1 MRKRAAYA
9 GALTGLALLLASCA
23 STGAAQAPVPVAS
36 AWRPALFV
44 DGYGATGLGP
54 TPTDSTLDDATQ
66 KMLATLGILQ
76 SDLPSTLTAALATDG
91 TSLTVASMSYCN
103 GTFASEDARVARRR
117 TVVKPETA
125 VPTATSEVVYYRT
138 VADAS
143 TALSELRGVMQE
155 CPEHRTASD
164 STTTLALDTVS
175 SDKVDLSG
183 LVPSD
188 RRVVLSVNV
197 TPAGTESS
205 AYRIVRVWQQR
216 GRVLVGI
223 LYSGAGTDFTDADRT
238 NLHLLTAAVAA
249 RLDALPSSFTGT
261 G

>member
-1 MRKRAAYA
+1 MRRRVAYA
-9 GALTGLALLLASCA
+9 GAFSGLALLLASCA
-23 STGAAQAPVPVAS
+23 TGSAQTPVPVAS

-44 DGYGATGLGP
+44 DGYGAKGLGP
-54 TPTDSTLDDATQ
+54 TPSDTTLDDATQ
-66 KMLATLGILQ
+66 KALATLGILQ
-76 SDLPSTLTAALATDG
+76 SDLPSSLTAALATDG

-117 TVVKPETA
+117 TVVKPDTA
-125 VPTATSEVVYYRT
+125 VPTATSEAVYYKT
-138 VADAS
+138 VADAA

-155 CPEHRTASD
+155 CPQHRSATD
-164 STTTLALDTVS
+164 STTTLELDTVA

-188 RRVVLSVNV
+188 RRVVLSVDV
-197 TPAGTESS
+197 TPQGSPSS

-238 NLHLLTAAVAA
+238 NLHLLTSAVAA
-249 RLDALPSSFTGT
+249 RLDALPSAFTGT